1 MKAYFLILALFT
13 GFLSS
18 SPLHATDDAKDSSKK
33 NTSLKADKE
42 KKSESD
48 EKDNPKHWPTQVP
61 APEKTRLRQ
70 LKKKDEAGFHYETT
84 NFQFSSAVELSE
96 EAQESVGRLFECA
109 YAAVVAMSRSLP
121 IERATRKRPANNK
134 FRAVL
139 YKDMQ
144 SYYAA
149 GARPGSAGLYSYNK
163 NKMSG
168 RLKES
173 NVFGDKVMVPF
184 PSLGLT
190 PEGAVRSKNIRSH
203 VLVHEITHQFTVLNN
218 LPVWAN
224 EGLSEYA
231 GYIPYD
237 DGVLDFD
244 KCLAS
249 TISKGGY
256 KKLKFPFTLDDF
268 FKMSQKEM
276 YAYQDRGIDTYY
288 LSLLCVSYFVHL
300 SDEVGVRSFQSYL
313 RELLKGKDNDKSV
326 PKLYGRIRKPEL
338 FQEEFIKAWAQKG
351 IKVEFTQSAESDS
364 KDKK

>member
-1 MKAYFLILALFT
+1 MKAYYLTLAILA
-13 GFLSS
+13 GFVSS
-18 SPLHATDDAKDSSKK
+18 APLHATDDAKKSSQKSAAQADDKK
-33 NTSLKADKE
+33 EE
-42 KKSESD
+42 KPKVA
-48 EKDNPKHWPTQVP
+48 EKDSPKHWPTQVP

-70 LKKKDEAGFHYETT
+70 LKSKEGEGFVYETL
-84 NFQFSSAVELSE
+84 NFQFSSEVELSE

-134 FRAVL
+134 FKAVL

-149 GARPGSAGLYSYNK
+149 GARAGSAGLYSYNK
-163 NKMSG
+163 TKMSG
-168 RLKES
+168 KLKES
-173 NVFGDKVMVPF
+173 HIFGDKVMVPF
-184 PSLGLT
+184 PSLGLN
-190 PEGAVRSKNIRSH
+190 PEGGVRSKNIRSH

-237 DGVLDFD
+237 NGVLDFD

-249 TISKGGY
+249 TISKARY
-256 KKLKFPFTLDDF
+256 KKLNFPFSLDDF

-276 YAYQDRGIDTYY
+276 YAYQDKGIDTYY

-300 SDEVGVRSFQSYL
+300 AEEVGVRNFQSYL
-313 RELLKGKDNDKSV
+313 RELLRGKDNDKSV
-326 PKLYGRIRKPEL
+326 PKLYGRVRKPEL
-338 FQEEFIKAWAQKG
+338 FEEEFLKTWAAKG
-351 IKVEFTQSAESDS
+351 IKIQFAEPAESN
-364 KDKK
+364 KK